1 MTDASHTVRGRE
13 GQLNVTFLLLTVYLR
28 DSTKLIKQFFVR
40 FNWFIFNDNKNE
52 IDKKFRGESWVGNRH
67 IFLSVG
73 YFPHW

>member
-40 FNWFIFNDNKNE
+40 FNWFIFNDNKN
-52 IDKKFRGESWVGNRH
+52 
-67 IFLSVG
+67 
-73 YFPHW
+73 